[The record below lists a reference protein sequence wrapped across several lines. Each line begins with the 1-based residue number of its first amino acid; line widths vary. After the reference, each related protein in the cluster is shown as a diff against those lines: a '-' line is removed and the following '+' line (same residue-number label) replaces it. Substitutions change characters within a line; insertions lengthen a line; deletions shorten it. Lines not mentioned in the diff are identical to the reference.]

1 MRVNSNLIKTEADAF
16 RLLGEKLRAGI
27 DRPNL
32 FRYSPHEKQIKFHKS
47 ESRRKL
53 YIGGNRSGKTTG
65 GVVEDLYW
73 ARGQHPYRKVPEP
86 PIRGRFVT
94 TSLIDGVEK
103 VALPEF
109 SRWCPP
115 SLLIN
120 GSWMDSYDKT
130 LRTLNFA
137 NESFIEFMSYDQ
149 DLEKFAGTSRHFVH
163 YDEEPPKAI
172 YTECNMRLLDTAGS
186 FWLTMTPVEGMTWV
200 YDDLY
205 EPGIAGIDT
214 SILVVEIDTH
224 ENPYLQQAEIDF
236 ISQGLDE
243 DEYAAR
249 IKGKFVQIGGLIYKM
264 FSTST
269 HVLEEPV
276 DLSVIMGWEW
286 YASLDAGFNNPTA
299 WLWHAVSPDNRIITF
314 DEHYESGQTID
325 YHAISVH
332 RKNMEH
338 KRPPSVYIGD
348 PSIRNTD
355 PITGTSIHEEYNKYG
370 VPIVLGNND
379 VRGGISRMARYL
391 SISGDKPSWMIDP
404 RCSNFIRELGRYRW
418 KTHVNKKIADRSNP
432 MEEPLKK
439 DDHTC
444 DSARYFIMSRP
455 DLTPVQ
461 QPLITPEIRDMA
473 GVSVVMSKLT
483 PALIN
488 EQKRS
493 IWSHEYGEFS
503 DDEMGG
509 EW

>member
-1 MRVNSNLIKTEADAF
+1 MRVNSSTSIKTEADAF
-16 RLLGEKLRAGI
+16 RLLGEKLRGGI
-27 DRPNL
+27 SRPNL
-32 FRYSPHEKQIKFHKS
+32 IRYKPHEKQVKFHSS

-73 ARGQHPYRKVPEP
+73 LKGEHPYRRIPEP

-130 LRTLNFA
+130 LRTLNLA
-137 NESFIEFMSYDQ
+137 NGSFVEFMSYDQ
-149 DLEKFAGTSRHFVH
+149 DIEKFAGTSRHFVH
-163 YDEEPPKAI
+163 YDEEPPKSI
-172 YTECNMRLLDTAGS
+172 YTECNMRLLDAAGS
-186 FWLTMTPVEGMTWV
+186 YWMTMTPVEGMTWV
-200 YDDLY
+200 YDDIY
-205 EPGIAGIDT
+205 EPAVTGIDS

-224 ENPYLQQAEIDF
+224 ENPYLAENEIDF
-236 ISQGLDE
+236 IAQGLDE
-243 DEYAAR
+243 DEYKAR
-249 IKGKFVQIGGLIYKM
+249 IKGQFVQIGGLIYKQ
-264 FSTST
+264 FSAAT
-269 HVLEEPV
+269 HVLPEPI
-276 DLSVIMGWEW
+276 DLSIIRDWEW

-299 WLWHAVSPDNRIITF
+299 WLWHAVSPDNRVITF
-314 DEHYESGQTID
+314 AEHYESGRTID
-325 YHAISVH
+325 YHAVAVH
-332 RKNMEH
+332 RKNVEH
-338 KRPPSVYIGD
+338 KRPPNIYIGD

-355 PITGTSIHEEYNKYG
+355 PITSTSIHEEYLKYG
-370 VPIVLGNND
+370 IPIVLGNND

-391 SISGDKPSWMIDP
+391 NMSNGKPNWMIDP
-404 RCSNFIRELGRYRW
+404 RCNNFIREMQRYRW

-455 DLTPVQ
+455 DLTPHTEK
-461 QPLITPEIRDMA
+461 PMGPEIKEMVGA
-473 GVSVVMSKLT
+473 SAVMEKLT
-483 PALIN
+483 PRLIN
-488 EQKRS
+488 EKRQTT
-493 IWSHEYGEFS
+493 WSSEYGEF
-503 DDEMGG
+503 DDEFGG